1 MSAIERV
8 TKQFRNTKRLDA
20 LPRRVQEALQE
31 RERANEIMARLIQL
45 TIVILFSAIYIISP
59 KTSPDEAFSP
69 VPFVLGAY
77 LIISVIGLVWSMRYR
92 LPHWSVYGS
101 ILFDFGLLYSLMISF
116 HLQYMQPAS
125 FILKAPTLLY
135 VFIFIAIR
143 ALRFEARFVI
153 AAGAIAAV
161 GWGAMIFYVT
171 RIDPGDN
178 MLTRS
183 YVEYLTSNSILIG
196 AEVDKILSI
205 ILVTGVLTLVVNAS
219 RNLLVSA
226 VTEEQAA
233 SDLSRFF
240 DTSIASGI
248 RQSAERLEAG
258 EGENREAA
266 ILFVDVRGFTRT
278 AATMEAS
285 DVMRT
290 LSRYHGRVVPIIQ
303 ECGGVIDKFMGDGI
317 MATFSFD
324 GDRAEASLRA
334 LVAAER
340 ILRDADLWEAE
351 EPALKVIGQNGIG
364 IGIASGPV
372 AFGAVGQENRL
383 EITVIGSAVNHC
395 AKLEKH
401 NRILGS
407 RLIAAADTYREA
419 LSKGYRG
426 GLAAEMRTESL
437 EGISQP
443 QEIAVLSL
451 TGAAS
456 AVPEP
461 AKPGETASP
470 PAVDVKPQTA
480 SRSKGAP
487 NRHQNSSQSF

>member
-1 MSAIERV
+1 MTAFSFITKNFARGTRRDQLPERV
-8 TKQFRNTKRLDA
+8 RAAID
-20 LPRRVQEALQE
+20 E

-45 TIVILFSAIYIISP
+45 AIVLMFSAIYMISP

-69 VPFVLGAY
+69 VPYVLGAY
-77 LIISVIGLVWSMRYR
+77 LAVSIIGLAWSIRQN

-116 HLQYMQPAS
+116 HIQYMQPAS

-153 AAGAIAAV
+153 AAGLVAAAGWAAV
-161 GWGAMIFYVT
+161 ILYVT

-183 YVEYLTSNSILIG
+183 YVDYLTSNSILIG

-205 ILVTGVLTLVVNAS
+205 LFVTGVLTLVVNAS
-219 RNLLVSA
+219 KNLLVSA
-226 VTEEQAA
+226 VTEEVAA

-248 RQSAERLEAG
+248 RQSAKRLEAG
-258 EGENREAA
+258 EGEKREAA
-266 ILFVDVRGFTRT
+266 ILFVDIRSFTRM

-290 LSRYHGRVVPIIQ
+290 LSRYQSRVVPIIQ
-303 ECGGVIDKFMGDGI
+303 ACGGVIDKFMGDGI

-324 GDRAEASLRA
+324 GDRAAASLRA
-334 LVAAER
+334 IEAAER
-340 ILRDADLWEAE
+340 ILSDCEKWESE
-351 EPALKVIGQNGIG
+351 EPALRIISSTGIG
-364 IGIASGPV
+364 IGVSSGPV

-383 EITVIGSAVNHC
+383 EITVIGSVVNYS

-401 NRILGS
+401 NKVLGS
-407 RLIAAADTYREA
+407 RLIAAASTWQEA
-419 LSKGYRG
+419 KHKGYSG
-426 GLAAEMRTESL
+426 NLQAALTTQHL
-437 EGISQP
+437 EGVSEP

-451 TGAAS
+451 
-456 AVPEP
+456 P
-461 AKPGETASP
+461 KKETV
-470 PAVDVKPQTA
+470 VDITDALQRKQA
-480 SRSKGAP
+480 QAGSI
-487 NRHQNSSQSF
+487 